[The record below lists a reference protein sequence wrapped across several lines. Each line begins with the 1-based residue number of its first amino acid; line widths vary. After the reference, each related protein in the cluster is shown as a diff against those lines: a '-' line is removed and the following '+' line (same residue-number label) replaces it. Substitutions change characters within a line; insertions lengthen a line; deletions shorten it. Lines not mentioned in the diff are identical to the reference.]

1 VELRQTWAA
10 PRLRRRIGNS
20 LFRLAVVWILPVVA
34 VILVAFAV
42 TRGS

>member
-1 VELRQTWAA
+1 M
-10 PRLRRRIGNS
+10 RRRIGNS
-20 LFRLAVVWILPVVA
+20 VVRLAVTWILPVVA

>member
-1 VELRQTWAA
+1 MELRHTWAA
-10 PRLRRRIGNS
+10 PRVRRRLGDS
-20 LFRLAVVWILPVVA
+20 LIRLALVWILPVVA